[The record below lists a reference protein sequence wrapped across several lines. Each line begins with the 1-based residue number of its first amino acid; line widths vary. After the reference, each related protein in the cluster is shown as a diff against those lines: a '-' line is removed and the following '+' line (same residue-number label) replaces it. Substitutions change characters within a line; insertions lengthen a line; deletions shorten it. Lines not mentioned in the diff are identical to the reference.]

1 MFNYQT
7 RELKSDMLDMIASIS
22 ARLAVYPTRENLEIV
37 DNITRFVKDNA
48 EIA

>member
-1 MFNYQT
+1 MEQE
-7 RELKSDMLDMIASIS
+7 ELKSDMLDMIASIS

>member
-1 MFNYQT
+1 
-7 RELKSDMLDMIASIS
+7 MLDMIASIS
-22 ARLAVYPTRENLEIV
+22 ARLAVYPKRKPEIV